1 MNDKITE
8 TVADIK
14 STALNAADAKTTVIR
29 NANDQLRK
37 FLGATAKADEDN
49 IAAVTVEADLMPS
62 GFRVILA
69 GSLGECLRG
78 KEDATAAINIIREI
92 YKLLAAYDNFV
103 PDNDPHG
110 EHDYGC
116 FDFAFEG
123 EDKQIMWK
131 FEYFANGDLAHGAE
145 DPSDLQ
151 NSYYVLSIFFSEDY

>member
-1 MNDKITE
+1 MNDKINE
-8 TVADIK
+8 TVEGIK
-14 STALNAADAKTTVIR
+14 STALNAADEKTTVIR
-29 NANDQLRK
+29 NANDQLRR
-37 FLGATAKADEDN
+37 FLGASAKADEN
-49 IAAVTVEADLMPS
+49 NVAAVTVEANLMPS

-69 GSLGECLRG
+69 GTLGERLRG
-78 KEDATAAINIIREI
+78 MEDVTASLSIIREL
-92 YKLLAAYDNFV
+92 YKRLADYDNFV

-116 FDFAFEG
+116 FDFTFEG

-145 DPSDLQ
+145 NPSDLQ